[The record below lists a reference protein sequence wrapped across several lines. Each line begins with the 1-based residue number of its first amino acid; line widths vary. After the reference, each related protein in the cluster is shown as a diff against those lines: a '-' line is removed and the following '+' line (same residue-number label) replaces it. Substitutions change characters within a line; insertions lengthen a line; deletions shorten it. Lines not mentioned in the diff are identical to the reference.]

1 MWWYNNVFWMCL
13 TLENIKSEELPWRRN
28 VLCYMKKSSWIF
40 MIIECVIIFSY
51 GLFIS
56 YFENYLD
63 NYQFLIFNTNFGTL
77 KKK

>member
-1 MWWYNNVFWMCL
+1 
-13 TLENIKSEELPWRRN
+13 
-28 VLCYMKKSSWIF
+28 